1 MKLQSTASGKLS
13 EMSSDATPASD
24 LTAEF
29 DFSYGGGILTL
40 EVTNFTTAP
49 NEFNISEIYFN
60 AVATVTGLTLLSAT
74 HSAEGD
80 VLAAWTPVVT
90 NTIVDGFGSFDFGLT
105 DGVGETDVNLIGPSE
120 SVLFTFSVSGSATG
134 DFDFIVNNAMGKAIA
149 AKFVNGPD
157 DPESPGNEDSAFGAS
172 SGLIPEPGTLS
183 LLGLGLAAFGSLR
196 RSRRA

>member
-1 MKLQSTASGKLS
+1 MMRLLRAAALGVFLCTLAGSAAATPIFLS

-134 DFDFIVNNAMGKAIA
+134 DVT
-149 AKFVNGPD
+149 
-157 DPESPGNEDSAFGAS
+157 PGS
-172 SGLIPEPGTLS
+172 
-183 LLGLGLAAFGSLR
+183 
-196 RSRRA
+196 